1 MRAFFPLIPQVR
13 RRLHGAMPPAA
24 RRCTLRRALEY
35 LPHSTRVLR
44 GKYNPTLRNA
54 FPRFP
59 PRGTSPSRTAAGT
72 KGPHALSA
80 AQKES
85 GHKPDPCLAAT
96 RYAQSPL
103 TSRTPPLGTNHL
115 PRSVSVT
122 NPIPGIRSTPAP
134 PLLRPLEA
142 HVRFATA
149 PKMPCRN
156 NSETRYYDYW
166 PKMSHEK
173 PKTPFKTFTECLI
186 LRKKS

>member
-59 PRGTSPSRTAAGT
+59 PRGTPPSRTAVGT
-72 KGPHALSA
+72 KGPRDLSP

-85 GHKPDPCLAAT
+85 GHKPVPCLAAT
-96 RYAQSPL
+96 RNTQPL
-103 TSRTPPLGTNHL
+103 RTSRTPPLGTNHI

-122 NPIPGIRSTPAP
+122 KPLPGIHSTPAP
-134 PLLRPLEA
+134 PLLRPPGA

-156 NSETRYYDYW
+156 NSETRDYDYG